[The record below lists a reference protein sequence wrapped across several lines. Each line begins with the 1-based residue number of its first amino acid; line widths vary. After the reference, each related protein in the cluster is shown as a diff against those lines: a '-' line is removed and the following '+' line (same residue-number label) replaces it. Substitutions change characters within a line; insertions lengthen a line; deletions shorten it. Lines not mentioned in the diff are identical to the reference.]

1 MFFLVIKIPRMPRKK
16 IINEKNS
23 KKKIFRLAI
32 IERINFYFKKTFF
45 KL

>member
-1 MFFLVIKIPRMPRKK
+1 MPRKK

-32 IERINFYFKKTFF
+32 TEELIFILKKRF
-45 KL
+45 LSCNLEEMEQE